1 MGAARLSD
9 VSSLDAAARAPD
21 HPSDRQDAPRGTLIM
36 AAGRILVVDDDP
48 ATVLLCS
55 RVLQKAGYAITIARD
70 AGQAV
75 AEATAVNRPSSSRT
89 S

>member
-1 MGAARLSD
+1 
-9 VSSLDAAARAPD
+9 
-21 HPSDRQDAPRGTLIM
+21 M